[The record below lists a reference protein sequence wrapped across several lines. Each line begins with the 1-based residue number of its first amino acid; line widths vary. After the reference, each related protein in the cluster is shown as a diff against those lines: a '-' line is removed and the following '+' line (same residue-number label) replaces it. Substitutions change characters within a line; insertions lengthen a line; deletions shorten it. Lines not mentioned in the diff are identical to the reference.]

1 MDENS
6 DDRWRYV
13 KALFHAALERPQEER
28 GAFLQ
33 DACTDAESRAEI
45 DRLLAAHVDAGT
57 FIDRSPVAGLLA
69 RDRGAPLIGNV
80 VGHYRVE
87 RLLGSGGM
95 GVVYAARD
103 LDLDRLVA
111 LKFVSSDVVDAQDQ
125 LRGEAQRASRLNHP
139 NVCTIHEVGASDGMT
154 YFVMEHVSGQTLSAL
169 IAEHPLPLE
178 NLLNYGSQIA
188 EALAHAHAHG
198 LIHRDLKS
206 GNVMVTPE
214 GRVKVLDFGL
224 ACPAPTQ
231 RVSEVTQSTRE
242 LSREEPIAGTLP
254 YMAPELLRAQP
265 ADARSDVWALGVVL
279 YEMAVGRL
287 PFEGKTGFEL
297 SGAILHQA
305 TPSLPDHLPVSLQG
319 IIRRSLAKTA
329 GERYAYA
336 GAAAAA
342 IEAVRMEFVA
352 GWSDQH
358 SRPRSSSAVRIP
370 GNLPVTR
377 TNFVGRVEELA
388 KLAREIE
395 SNRLVTLTGVGGS
408 GKTRLAL
415 RIAEQLRSD
424 FRDGVWWVDLAPLAD
439 DKRVEEAVASTFG
452 ILNPQ
457 RSPREALLEYLA
469 ERRLLLVLDNCE
481 HLLAAIA
488 DLADAI
494 HATSERVHVLAT
506 SREGLGVTG
515 ERILA
520 VPSLSIPRGD
530 AALDITAVA
539 DSDAVRLFASRAA
552 AVQPGFSVTP
562 ANASI
567 VLDICRRLDGIP
579 LAIELA
585 AARAR
590 LLSVEQIRS
599 RLEDRLALL
608 SGRGRAIPRHQ
619 TLGTALQWSYDLLTP
634 AEQRTLRFLSVF
646 HGLWTLSAAAAV
658 CGQNVAGQEVLD
670 LVWRLVEKSLV
681 EVVQTEG
688 VEAHYRLLEM
698 VRQFAGDHLIAA
710 SEAPD
715 ARARHAE
722 YYLGRFERAGADLV
736 GPREVETVTAL
747 ELEFDNLL
755 AAFHYSS
762 TGNEGTERVL
772 RATSQGWLF
781 WVSRGRIAVGR
792 GVLAAALQR
801 APGANTAGPAQAL
814 ALMTSSMLARF
825 AGDSTRALHDAER
838 SVSLYEQADP
848 DNHSGLAFALFQRAG
863 AAVSFTTERTVPRQ
877 DLERGVDLSKR
888 ADDYVMRGICLNMLS
903 RLDLSDGN
911 LDAAE
916 ARLVEALSTARMSQ
930 SPYLLILYLANLASV
945 HADRGRWSESV
956 VLDREAL
963 ELIQASGNRH
973 FAPGGVLIAARI
985 LAASGDLPAAWRLA
999 GAALGMWAQ
1008 IGEAPSPEDVEW
1020 IERQFTASG
1029 ADSEREDCARLQAEG
1044 KALPFEAAIVEAV
1057 RALQRPQWPSAWLPA
1072 V

>member
-1 MDENS
+1 MDQNS
-6 DDRWRYV
+6 DDRWRDL
-13 KALFHAALERPQEER
+13 KALFEAALERPQEER

-33 DACTDAESRAEI
+33 YACADAESRAEI
-45 DRLLAAHVDAGT
+45 ERLLAAHVDAGS
-57 FIDRSPVAGLLA
+57 FIDRSPVAGLLGTEP
-69 RDRGAPLIGNV
+69 GAPLIGKM

-87 RLLGSGGM
+87 HRLGSGGM

-111 LKFVSSDVVDAQDQ
+111 LKFVFSDVVDAQDQ

-154 YFVMEHVSGQTLSAL
+154 YFVMEHVSGRTLSAL

-178 NLLNYGSQIA
+178 NLLNYGSQMA

-206 GNVMVTPE
+206 SNVMVTPE

-224 ACPAPTQ
+224 ACPAPPQ
-231 RVSEVTQSTRE
+231 RVSEVSQSRKE

-279 YEMAVGRL
+279 YEMAMGRL

-297 SGAILHQA
+297 SAAILHLP
-305 TPSLPDHLPVSLQG
+305 TPSLPDHLPLSLQG
-319 IIRRSLAKTA
+319 IIRRSLAKNA
-329 GERYAYA
+329 GERYPHA

-342 IEAVRMEFVA
+342 IEAVRME
-352 GWSDQH
+352 H
-358 SRPRSSSAVRIP
+358 PRPRTSSAVRTP
-370 GNLPVTR
+370 GNLPATR
-377 TNFVGRVEELA
+377 TSFVGRVDELA
-388 KLAREIE
+388 KLARELE
-395 SNRLVTLTGVGGS
+395 SNKLVTLTGVGGS

-415 RIAEQLRSD
+415 RVAEQVRSD
-424 FRDGVWWVDLAPLAD
+424 FPDGVWWVDLAPLAD
-439 DKRVEEAVASTFG
+439 DRRVEEAVAATFG
-452 ILNPQ
+452 ILNSQ
-457 RSPREALLEYLA
+457 RSPREALLEYLV

-481 HLLAAIA
+481 HLLSAIA

-494 HATSERVHVLAT
+494 LATSEGVHVLAT

-515 ERILA
+515 ERMLA

-530 AALDITAVA
+530 AATDLTAIA

-552 AVQPGFSVTP
+552 AVQPGFSITR

-658 CGQNVAGQEVLD
+658 CGQHVEGQELLD

-681 EVVQTEG
+681 EVVHTEG

-710 SEAPD
+710 SETPD

-736 GPREVETVTAL
+736 G
-747 ELEFDNLL
+747 
-755 AAFHYSS
+755 
-762 TGNEGTERVL
+762 
-772 RATSQGWLF
+772 RA
-781 WVSRGRIAVGR
+781 R
-792 GVLAAALQR
+792 
-801 APGANTAGPAQAL
+801 
-814 ALMTSSMLARF
+814 
-825 AGDSTRALHDAER
+825 
-838 SVSLYEQADP
+838 
-848 DNHSGLAFALFQRAG
+848 
-863 AAVSFTTERTVPRQ
+863 
-877 DLERGVDLSKR
+877 
-888 ADDYVMRGICLNMLS
+888 
-903 RLDLSDGN
+903 
-911 LDAAE
+911 
-916 ARLVEALSTARMSQ
+916 
-930 SPYLLILYLANLASV
+930 
-945 HADRGRWSESV
+945 
-956 VLDREAL
+956 
-963 ELIQASGNRH
+963 
-973 FAPGGVLIAARI
+973 
-985 LAASGDLPAAWRLA
+985 
-999 GAALGMWAQ
+999 
-1008 IGEAPSPEDVEW
+1008 
-1020 IERQFTASG
+1020 
-1029 ADSEREDCARLQAEG
+1029 
-1044 KALPFEAAIVEAV
+1044 
-1057 RALQRPQWPSAWLPA
+1057 
-1072 V
+1072 

>member
-1 MDENS
+1 LDGLDQNS
-6 DDRWRYV
+6 DDRWRHL

-28 GAFLQ
+28 VAFLQ
-33 DACTDAESRAEI
+33 QACADNESRAEVE
-45 DRLLAAHVDAGT
+45 RLLAAHLEAGS
-57 FIDRSPVAGLLA
+57 FIDESPVSGLLA
-69 RDRGAPLIGNV
+69 SEPRASLTGHI

-87 RLLGSGGM
+87 QLLGSGGM

-111 LKFVSSDVVDAQDQ
+111 LKFVSSDVVEAQEQ

-139 NVCTIHEVGASDGMT
+139 NVCTIHEVGASAGMT

-178 NLLNYGSQIA
+178 NLLGYGSQIA
-188 EALAHAHAHG
+188 EALAHAHAQG

-206 GNVMVTPE
+206 SNVMVTPE

-224 ACPAPTQ
+224 ACPAPPE
-231 RVSEVTQSTRE
+231 RVTEVSRSKGE
-242 LSREEPIAGTLP
+242 LSLEEPIAGTLP
-254 YMAPELLRAQP
+254 YMAPELLRAKP

-279 YEMAVGRL
+279 YEMAAGRL

-297 SGAILHQA
+297 SAAILHLPM
-305 TPSLPDHLPVSLQG
+305 PSLPDHLPLSLQG
-319 IIRRSLAKTA
+319 IIRRSLAKNA
-329 GERYAYA
+329 GERYAHA

-342 IEAVRMEFVA
+342 IEAVRLDFAA
-352 GWSDQH
+352 GWRDEDTRARTST
-358 SRPRSSSAVRIP
+358 AVRP
-370 GNLPVTR
+370 SGNLPVTR
-377 TNFVGRVEELA
+377 TSFVGRVEELA
-388 KLAREIE
+388 RLAREIE

-415 RIAEQLRSD
+415 RVAEQARSD
-424 FRDGVWWVDLAPLAD
+424 NRDGVWWVDLAPLAGD
-439 DKRVEEAVASTFG
+439 RRVEEAVASTFG
-452 ILNPQ
+452 ILNSQ
-457 RSPREALLEYLA
+457 RSPREALLEFLV

-481 HLLAAIA
+481 HLLSAIA

-494 HATSERVHVLAT
+494 LTTCEGVHVLAT

-515 ERILA
+515 ERMLA

-530 AALDITAVA
+530 AATNLAAIAE
-539 DSDAVRLFASRAA
+539 SDAVRLFVSRAA
-552 AVQPGFSVTP
+552 AVQPGFSITA
-562 ANASI
+562 ANGSV

-590 LLSVEQIRS
+590 LLSAEQIRS

-608 SGRGRAIPRHQ
+608 AGRGRAIPRHQ
-619 TLGTALQWSYDLLTP
+619 TLGAALQWSYDLLTP
-634 AEQRTLRFLSVF
+634 PEQRTLRFLSVF
-646 HGLWTLSAAAAV
+646 HGLWTLSAASAV
-658 CGQNVAGQEVLD
+658 CGEYVDGQELLD

-681 EVVQTEG
+681 EVVHTEG

-698 VRQFAGDHLIAA
+698 VRQFANDHLISA
-710 SEAPD
+710 SEATD

-736 GPREVETVTAL
+736 GPRETDTVAALDL
-747 ELEFDNLL
+747 ELDNLL
-755 AAFHYSS
+755 AALRSSS
-762 TGNEGTERVL
+762 TDDKGTERVL
-772 RATSQGWLF
+772 RATSEGWLF

-792 GVLAAALQR
+792 GVLAAALHQ
-801 APGANTAGPAQAL
+801 APEANTPGRAR
-814 ALMTSSMLARF
+814 ALMVSSMLARF
-825 AGDSTRALHDAER
+825 AGDSTRALQDAEN

-848 DNHSGLAFALFQRAG
+848 NNASGLAFALFQRAG
-863 AAVSFTTERTVPRQ
+863 AVISFTAERTAPRQ

-888 ADDYVMRGICLNMLS
+888 VDDHVMRGICLNMLS
-903 RLDLSDGN
+903 GLDLSDGK

-930 SPYLLILYLANLASV
+930 SPYLLILYLINLASV

-956 VLDREAL
+956 ALDREAF

-985 LAASGDLPAAWRLA
+985 LAGSGDWPAAWRLA

-1008 IGEAPSPEDVEW
+1008 IGEAPPLEDVEW
-1020 IERQFTASG
+1020 IERHLTSLGEGSA
-1029 ADSEREDCARLQAEG
+1029 REDSAKLQAEG
-1044 KALPFEAAIVEAV
+1044 RTLSFDAAIVEALV
-1057 RALQRPQWPSAWLPA
+1057 ALQRS
-1072 V
+1072 